1 MLKHHLL
8 KKKSY
13 RISHILPV
21 IMLAMIMVL
30 ACSFSAFAEDNGLP
44 ADYTPN
50 EADNRDLSDN
60 TGQNRYGIPWH
71 QFKNILTEETI
82 DPGPVSVLCEPEDDW
97 QDPEPVAGLEFR
109 VYNSTT
115 QETEA
120 IVAAD
125 EHGRKQDQ
133 SPGR

>member
-1 MLKHHLL
+1 MLRQFIRDKRL
-8 KKKSY
+8 Y
-13 RISHILPV
+13 RISFILLV
-21 IMLAMIMVL
+21 VMLMMIMVL
-30 ACSFSAFAEDNGLP
+30 ACSFSSFAEDNGLP
-44 ADYTPN
+44 SDYTPN
-50 EADNRDLSDN
+50 EEDNRDLSDN

-82 DPGPVSVLCEPEDDW
+82 DPSPVSVLCEPEDDW